1 MSVHSENLA
10 SLREEREPA
19 PSHPSAPVGTGRSW
33 RDRAATLLPWG
44 LLLGFAALLL
54 FVLGDRLIPAREVEV
69 ARIIAIRGSGG
80 SDARAGSA
88 MNTEGAGAA
97 SAENAPPLF
106 QASGWV
112 EPDPLPVKA
121 TALIDGVVREVHVL
135 EGEAV
140 RKGQLLATLVDDD
153 AVLNLRT
160 AESRLASLEALT
172 EAQKEQ
178 PAIIRSEIATL
189 AKGVAAAQARRAELE
204 DQVKR
209 FDALAK
215 AGAGAVSEREVALA
229 RLQLATQ
236 EAEIAALGA
245 REAEL
250 LGKLRLQEA
259 MTRDFEARLAEAE
272 TEVDR
277 RRLELERTRIVS
289 PLDGVVLRLAAVPGQ
304 KRMLA
309 MDDPDSSTIAV
320 LYEPTHLQARID
332 VPLAEAAKL
341 APGQEVRLRSSL
353 LPERVFHGVVTR
365 IAGEADLQRNTLQAK
380 VRIADPDP
388 RLRPEMLCRA
398 EFLAPRV
405 AAEATGVGQ
414 SAAGATSATSATSAA
429 ASANTTAS
437 GGLDLFVPE
446 AALTQVEGTRA
457 VIWKI
462 DASGDRIAPVTIAL
476 GAERRDDHRLAL
488 DGLLPGDRVVIDPA
502 DDLRPGERIRAE
514 P

>member
-1 MSVHSENLA
+1 MSPSSTSSLA
-10 SLREEREPA
+10 SLSREP
-19 PSHPSAPVGTGRSW
+19 SSTPVVVAKTW
-33 RDRAATLLPWG
+33 RDRAATLLPWV
-44 LLLGFAALLL
+44 LLSGFAALLL
-54 FVLGDRLIPAREVEV
+54 LLLGDRLVPAREVVLGRVIVIEGGAEV
-69 ARIIAIRGSGG
+69 
-80 SDARAGSA
+80 SA
-88 MNTEGAGAA
+88 ATTHADREN
-97 SAENAPPLF
+97 SAPLF

-135 EGEAV
+135 EGETV
-140 RKGQLLATLVDDD
+140 KKGQLLATLIDDD

-160 AESRLASLEALT
+160 AGSRLESLRALT
-172 EAQKEQ
+172 DAQKEQ

-189 AKGVAAAQARRAELE
+189 SREVEAAEARRAELE

-209 FDALAK
+209 FDAIA
-215 AGAGAVSEREVALA
+215 ANGSGAVSEREISLA

-236 EAEIAALGA
+236 QAEIAALGA
-245 REAEL
+245 REEEL

-259 MTRDFEARLAEAE
+259 TTRDFEARLAEAE

-320 LYEPTHLQARID
+320 LYEPRHLQARID

-341 APGQEVRLRSSL
+341 AVGQEVRLRASL
-353 LPERVFHGVVTR
+353 FPDRVFRGVVTR
-365 IAGEADLQRNTLQAK
+365 IVGEADLQRNTLQTK
-380 VRIADPDP
+380 VRIEDPDP

-398 EFLAPRV
+398 EFLVPRATTETPGVTAAPV
-405 AAEATGVGQ
+405 
-414 SAAGATSATSATSAA
+414 
-429 ASANTTAS
+429 S
-437 GGLDLFVPE
+437 GGIRIYVPE
-446 AALTQVEGTRA
+446 KALTQVEGTRA
-457 VIWKI
+457 TVWKVDPSGGRLEPVVI
-462 DASGDRIAPVTIAL
+462 TL
-476 GAERRDDHRLAL
+476 GEEKREDHRLTRE
-488 DGLLPGDRVVIDPA
+488 GLRPGDRVVLEPA
-502 DDLRPGERIRAE
+502 ADLEPGERIREKPSPTSIE